1 MKKKLLYKL
10 IEDYNLWISRNR
22 FLHTIKNYTLS
33 QKYIHIVTSCGEN
46 FTVKNSRSASS
57 ARALRLHK
65 FEKPCKKC
73 RVSQDIINNFE
84 YKKEKDKTK
93 HVRITEIKEI
103 NYQQVDSFIPDISI
117 TKKKSANTVEKIV
130 KPVILNNNKSKFDN
144 NNNRFPKNEKKK
156 KSINSHT
163 KDGDFTQGQKDRIV
177 SLLGPEEMIS
187 FNKEKRSFQELEVEL
202 ISKRKYDLI
211 TMYEDDRENLLG
223 KLERDITKFFVER
236 GFVEIKSPI
245 LIPIEYIKKMGID
258 DDTHLS
264 QQIFRV
270 DENMCLRPMLAPGL
284 YRYLNKFDNILP
296 DPIRIFEIGP
306 CYRKESDG
314 KNHLEEFTMFNF
326 CQMGSNCDEKNLLFL
341 IDDFLS
347 YLNINYE
354 IESDNSIVYEKTI
367 DIIYKNL
374 ELSSAVVG
382 PIKQDIDWGIN
393 KPWIGAGFGLE
404 RLLKVI
410 HNFKTIKRS
419 SRSENYYNGISI
431 NL

>member
-1 MKKKLLYKL
+1 MKKKLLFKL

-33 QKYIHIVTSCGEN
+33 QKYIHIVTNCGEN

-73 RVSQDIINNFE
+73 RVSDDIINNFE
-84 YKKEKDKTK
+84 YKKEKDRTK
-93 HVRITEIKEI
+93 HVKITKINEI
-103 NYQQVDSFIPDISI
+103 NYQQIDPLIQKISVSE
-117 TKKKSANTVEKIV
+117 KNSRDTVEKIV
-130 KPVILNNNKSKFDN
+130 KPVNNKNKANKSNNNKL
-144 NNNRFPKNEKKK
+144 PKNKKK
-156 KSINSHT
+156 PINSYT
-163 KDGDFTQGQKDRIV
+163 KDSDFTQGQKDRII
-177 SLLGPEEMIS
+177 SLLGPNEMIS

-211 TMYEDDRENLLG
+211 KMYENDRENLLG
-223 KLERDITKFFVER
+223 KLERDITRFFVER

-245 LIPIEYIKKMGID
+245 IIPSDYIKRMGID
-258 DDTHLS
+258 DDTNLS

-326 CQMGSNCDEKNLLFL
+326 CQMGSNCDEKNLLFI
-341 IDDFLS
+341 IDDFLD
-347 YLNINYE
+347 YLNIEYE
-354 IESDNSIVYEKTI
+354 IESDNSIVYGKTI
-367 DIIYKNL
+367 DIICKNL

-382 PIKQDIDWGIN
+382 PIEQDIDWGIN

-410 HNFKTIKRS
+410 YKFKTIKRS
-419 SRSENYYNGISI
+419 SRSDNYYNGISI